1 VEYIAEAV
9 HQEGL
14 RFFVTAGVHAVQTDY
29 PLRADEVGSGPRPLE
44 LLLASLASCAGGSVI
59 ALLRRAGQPIG
70 GLKVSARG
78 QRRAEHP
85 TVFTDITLEFVIGG
99 NTDPV
104 AVAQAVEQSEARIC
118 PVWAM
123 LKPSTKITTAIRK
136 ES

>member
-1 VEYIAEAV
+1 
-9 HQEGL
+9 
-14 RFFVTAGVHAVQTDY
+14 VQTDY

-85 TVFTDITLEFVIGG
+85 TLFTDITLEFICG
-99 NTDPV
+99 NADPV
-104 AVAQAVEQSEARIC
+104 AVAQAVEQSEAQIC

-123 LKPSTKITTAIRK
+123 LKQSTKITTAIRT